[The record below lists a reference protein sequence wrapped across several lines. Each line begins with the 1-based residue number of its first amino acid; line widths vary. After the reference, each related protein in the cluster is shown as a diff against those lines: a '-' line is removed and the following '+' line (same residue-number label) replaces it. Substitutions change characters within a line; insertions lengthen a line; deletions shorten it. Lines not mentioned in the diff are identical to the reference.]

1 VHHRAENE
9 DVCDLFCYA
18 RAVAIKTQGR
28 PSAYKAVGDAAVSSS
43 SPSRRVLEVTKWGG
57 FLHIINNVYPWALD
71 ITVFLRMPFS
81 WTAFAANKENRDF
94 EHISG
99 LLLLWILF
107 LFFCRGKINPL
118 KRLCIFLIPNMKNLS
133 ATSPFSWQCTRNVW
147 EWQKKG
153 RVSHGERSQ
162 LRRAGCRHRGWCR
175 QFPPADGT

>member
-1 VHHRAENE
+1 
-9 DVCDLFCYA
+9 
-18 RAVAIKTQGR
+18 
-28 PSAYKAVGDAAVSSS
+28 
-43 SPSRRVLEVTKWGG
+43 
-57 FLHIINNVYPWALD
+57 
-71 ITVFLRMPFS
+71 MPFS
-81 WTAFAANKENRDF
+81 WTAFAANKENREF

-162 LRRAGCRHRGWCR
+162 LRHAGCRHRGWCR
-175 QFPPADGT
+175 QLSGSHQQMGHNLLSCPSAFPHKPELWRVQWDQGSICACDHRGWLQHHHVPNLLAGLLVTFGWKSVLSHR